1 MWKSKFTALHPRH
14 WLISTQ
20 VTDAALAPEGSNEAQ
35 RPVDISGALG
45 MERDVRRA
53 GGRELLDLDIYDFFA
68 TGELDVDGRLHAIRS
83 QGFHHHRTPS

>member
-1 MWKSKFTALHPRH
+1 MLVRHPTH

-68 TGELDVDGRLHAIRS
+68 TGGWTSMGAS
-83 QGFHHHRTPS
+83 TPYARKAFTIIGPQVIFSVK